1 MGDKALPL
9 SLTKVILENVTHI
22 FRQMGFLLMILRSRQ
37 IDLHRVKLLCS
48 KNFPLQTQPAHR
60 EAEQNTYV
68 QAGEKEALTPSCT
81 LGNAESFVEK
91 QHLS

>member
-37 IDLHRVKLLCS
+37 IDLHRVMAVKTSHYKHSLPIGKQS
-48 KNFPLQTQPAHR
+48 RIPIYR
-60 EAEQNTYV
+60 
-68 QAGEKEALTPSCT
+68 
-81 LGNAESFVEK
+81 LGK
-91 QHLS
+91 KRH